1 MLFLIIRYSIQ
12 FIDFQQFWVIAGE
25 GRMISNINN
34 SILNNVN
41 NTNFQAGKSSVKSS
55 DINAPNQKQDELII
69 SEDASKTIKINDSLN
84 KTETN
89 SVAGKTYASSN
100 KKIGYFN
107 YYKIPNRYSPTEVV
121 DSYKE
126 MEERYNGDKLFANNE
141 NPYSEENLAIRRLDE
156 SLCDWA
162 ASVRRSC
169 KDENE
174 VKRYLS
180 KKYFGSEDFPYTKKW
195 EEPEKYAMFEN
206 DYNAICFGTVKGAN
220 RQDPRI
226 SGKISK
232 LNSADE
238 YENQK
243 NSTLQQII
251 SNQFKNLLRN
261 NNISLS
267 DETII
272 FFDINP
278 YTYLANVTDNKNNA
292 YGTLINTLINSNDN
306 SRELMFWGI
315 GNSDSNKDSIIKWQ
329 AFHQIKDYTGLDLSK
344 LQNKNGSFKT
354 EDGQDLFDLLKDG
367 IKKSKLR
374 PEYKGVAFDYISG
387 LVNVVASKGW
397 DNIPDLKLD
406 IRYSNK
412 DGFTLK

>member
-1 MLFLIIRYSIQ
+1 MVSS
-12 FIDFQQFWVIAGE
+12 V
-25 GRMISNINN
+25 NN
-34 SILNNVN
+34 SLYNKVHNSNNQSAK
-41 NTNFQAGKSSVKSS
+41 TSAKSSCI
-55 DINAPNQKQDELII
+55 DTLNQGQDELLI
-69 SEDASKTIKINDSLN
+69 SEDAAKTIEIDSSINKPEIGSATSKTHSF
-84 KTETN
+84 
-89 SVAGKTYASSN
+89 SN
-100 KKIGYFN
+100 KKIGYYN
-107 YYKIPNRYSPTEVV
+107 YYKIPHRYSPTEVV
-121 DSYKE
+121 DRYQE
-126 MEERYNGDKLFANNE
+126 MEERYNGDKLYANNE
-141 NPYSEENLAIRRLDE
+141 NPYSEENIAIRQLDE

-180 KKYFGSEDFPYTKKW
+180 KKYFGLEDFPYTKKW
-195 EEPEKYAMFEN
+195 EEPEKYAMYQN

-226 SGKISK
+226 SGKIPHY
-232 LNSADE
+232 NSNEEAE
-238 YENQK
+238 KQNK
-243 NSTLQQII
+243 STLQVAI

-267 DETII
+267 DETVLS
-272 FFDINP
+272 FDINP
-278 YTYLANVTDNKNNA
+278 YTYLANITENKNND
-292 YGTLINTLINSNDN
+292 YGTLINTLINSNGN

-315 GNSDSNKDSIIKWQ
+315 GNSNSNKDSIIKWQ